1 MQVMEG
7 PQGHRGLFIAQL
19 LELELIFECGFIHH
33 TNTVAHMYDIR
44 TQKNLMLR
52 NNMFLKGCI

>member
-7 PQGHRGLFIAQL
+7 PQRHRGLFIAQL

-33 TNTVAHMYDIR
+33 TNTITHMHDIR
-44 TQKNLMLR
+44 TQKNLILR
-52 NNMFLKGCI
+52 NNVS